1 MVLAWAPRWEKKE
14 KKIGERSD
22 PRGILAGGDRS
33 ARDIF
38 FLFDPVFCLFPQLR
52 SLVPG
57 YMVTIDFKVGEIK
70 KLESSEAYL
79 LNLGKNLSWAFEVIY
94 IFCKNAV

>member
-1 MVLAWAPRWEKKE
+1 MKRA
-14 KKIGERSD
+14 ERYSGRKGPLD
-22 PRGILAGGDRS
+22 SLCSPIY
-33 ARDIF
+33 IYF
-38 FLFDPVFCLFPQLR
+38 VFDPVFCLFPQLR

-57 YMVTIDFKVGEIK
+57 YMVTIDFKVAEIK

>member
-1 MVLAWAPRWEKKE
+1 MSEANREVFWPEGTARLA
-14 KKIGERSD
+14 S
-22 PRGILAGGDRS
+22 LA
-33 ARDIF
+33 DIYIYI
-38 FLFDPVFCLFPQLR
+38 FLFDPVFCLFPQLW

-57 YMVTIDFKVGEIK
+57 YMVTIDFKASGEIK
-70 KLESSEAYL
+70 QLESSEAYL

>member
-1 MVLAWAPRWEKKE
+1 MSEASREVFWPEGTARLA
-14 KKIGERSD
+14 S
-22 PRGILAGGDRS
+22 LADIY
-33 ARDIF
+33 IF

-79 LNLGKNLSWAFEVIY
+79 LNLGKNLSWAFEVTY

>member
-1 MVLAWAPRWEKKE
+1 
-14 KKIGERSD
+14 
-22 PRGILAGGDRS
+22 
-33 ARDIF
+33 
-38 FLFDPVFCLFPQLR
+38 
-52 SLVPG
+52 
-57 YMVTIDFKVGEIK
+57 MVTIDFKVAEIK